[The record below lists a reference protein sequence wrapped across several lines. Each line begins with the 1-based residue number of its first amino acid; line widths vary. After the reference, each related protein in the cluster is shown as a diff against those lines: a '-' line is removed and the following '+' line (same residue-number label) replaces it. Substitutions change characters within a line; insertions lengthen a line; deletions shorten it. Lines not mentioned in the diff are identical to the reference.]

1 MEDKL
6 EGYEIRT
13 ENLYK
18 RFGSLTILKDIN
30 LTIKP
35 GEFVAVVGKSGCGK
49 STLLRLLEGLDTPTE
64 GTISIGSG
72 QKNGIDSNIRFVF
85 QEPRLLPWKKVI
97 DNVRLGATN
106 HDEKLAKLALDRVG
120 LSEKE
125 NQWPHVL
132 SGGQKQRVSLARAL
146 AGHPKILLFDEPLGA
161 LDALTRLEMQELIET
176 LWKELGFTA
185 IIVTHDVSEAVKLAD
200 RVIIIEDNEIQL
212 DINIELPRPRVTG
225 NDSSYYEKIIL
236 SHIMKENETA
246 KDYSI

>member
-1 MEDKL
+1 MEDKR

-13 ENLYK
+13 ENLSK
-18 RFGSLTILKDIN
+18 RFGSQTILKDIN

-49 STLLRLLEGLDTPTE
+49 STLLRLLEGLDTPT
-64 GTISIGSG
+64 GGKISIGG
-72 QKNGIDSNIRFVF
+72 RQKNGIDSNIRFVF

-97 DNVRLGATN
+97 DNVRLGATH
-106 HDEKLAKLALDRVG
+106 HDEKLARLALDRVG

-125 NQWPHVL
+125 KQWPHVL

-146 AGHPKILLFDEPLGA
+146 AGHPKVLLFDEPLGA
-161 LDALTRLEMQELIET
+161 LDALTRLEMQELIEA
-176 LWKELGFTA
+176 LWKDLRFTA

-200 RVIIIEDNEIQL
+200 RVIIIEENEIQL
-212 DINIELPRPRVTG
+212 DMSIELPRPRVTG

-236 SHIMKENETA
+236 SYIMKENEA
-246 KDYSI
+246 ARDYAI